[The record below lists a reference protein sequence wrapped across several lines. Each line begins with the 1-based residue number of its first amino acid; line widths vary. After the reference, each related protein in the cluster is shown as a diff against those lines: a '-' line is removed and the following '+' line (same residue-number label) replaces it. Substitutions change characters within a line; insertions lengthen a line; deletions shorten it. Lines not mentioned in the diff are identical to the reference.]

1 MQQDSMQPSG
11 ATHKPALA
19 PDAPSGASAEGV
31 GDAARLRWMR
41 RVLRVMAAASLVS
54 LLLALAFAPR
64 LVSTAALVLT
74 GSCLLLVVIDIGQTR
89 ARVAADA
96 VRSELASSDAARKAG
111 VRTAVRLALT
121 IGLAAFAVVAMVLD
135 RTMLV
140 AGSAFALSA
149 VAIFGA
155 PAWLATVGDNEAMV
169 SADAE
174 ARRGTRS

>member
-89 ARVAADA
+89 AAGDLVRVLGQQGAEPILRQPEDRF
-96 VRSELASSDAARKAG
+96 VVPEG
-111 VRTAVRLALT
+111 VVGIET
-121 IGLAAFAVVAMVLD
+121 D
-135 RTMLV
+135 R
-140 AGSAFALSA
+140 
-149 VAIFGA
+149 
-155 PAWLATVGDNEAMV
+155 GDPHG
-169 SADAE
+169 
-174 ARRGTRS
+174 RGP